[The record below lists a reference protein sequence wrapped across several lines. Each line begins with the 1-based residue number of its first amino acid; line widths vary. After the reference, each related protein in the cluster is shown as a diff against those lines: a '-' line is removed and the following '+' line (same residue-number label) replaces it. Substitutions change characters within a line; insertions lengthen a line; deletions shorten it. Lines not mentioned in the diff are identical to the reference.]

1 MTIGQRISALRKQ
14 SHLSQEDLGAQLG
27 VSRQSIYKWEND
39 VSIPEIDKL
48 IALCKLFSV
57 SVGWLLGVEDAPEQ
71 SSAASEPAAQSDE
84 LTEQQLKLVE
94 EITARYIA
102 AQPKAQNISKRK
114 YIPIA
119 GAVIL
124 LLAAFTLFHL
134 NSKLND
140 LKYQYNNLQIELSNI
155 QSNVNNSIYG
165 ISNRV
170 EEILKSQNNLTAS
183 YNTEFLSTNLAENTV
198 TFSLHA
204 VPKTYISGMTAVF
217 CATQAKSGETT
228 EVPGILGQNQEFS
241 AEVTC
246 PLSDDIVLSVTFITG
261 EKKENQHLD
270 QYQGLYSETAPGV
283 DLRSSDLIW
292 TPCKNGKVSLKG
304 QYFIV
309 HNGDTAQASNAKNPP
324 AEIKSVRVGL
334 FKNQELISWTK
345 PCEVPSNYSSS
356 DDDSFYL
363 LPALDFTIQKEDVL
377 AVAAVILD
385 EYDREYVQVGDYV
398 VWDQER
404 DELMWPQSGTWDYS
418 SSPED
423 WSY

>member
-71 SSAASEPAAQSDE
+71 SSAASEPATQSDE

-102 AQPKAQNISKRK
+102 AQPKAQNTSKRK

-140 LKYQYNNLQIELSNI
+140 LKHQYNNLQIELSNI

-204 VPKTYISGMTAVF
+204 VPKTYYQRYDCRILCNTGQKRRNDRSSRHIG
-217 CATQAKSGETT
+217 AKSGIFRR
-228 EVPGILGQNQEFS
+228 G
-241 AEVTC
+241 
-246 PLSDDIVLSVTFITG
+246 
-261 EKKENQHLD
+261 
-270 QYQGLYSETAPGV
+270 
-283 DLRSSDLIW
+283 DL
-292 TPCKNGKVSLKG
+292 
-304 QYFIV
+304 
-309 HNGDTAQASNAKNPP
+309 PP
-324 AEIKSVRVGL
+324 VR
-334 FKNQELISWTK
+334 
-345 PCEVPSNYSSS
+345 
-356 DDDSFYL
+356 
-363 LPALDFTIQKEDVL
+363 
-377 AVAAVILD
+377 
-385 EYDREYVQVGDYV
+385 
-398 VWDQER
+398 
-404 DELMWPQSGTWDYS
+404 
-418 SSPED
+418 
-423 WSY
+423 

>member
-1 MTIGQRISALRKQ
+1 M
-14 SHLSQEDLGAQLG
+14 
-27 VSRQSIYKWEND
+27 
-39 VSIPEIDKL
+39 
-48 IALCKLFSV
+48 
-57 SVGWLLGVEDAPEQ
+57 
-71 SSAASEPAAQSDE
+71 
-84 LTEQQLKLVE
+84 
-94 EITARYIA
+94 
-102 AQPKAQNISKRK
+102 
-114 YIPIA
+114 
-119 GAVIL
+119 
-124 LLAAFTLFHL
+124 
-134 NSKLND
+134 
-140 LKYQYNNLQIELSNI
+140 
-155 QSNVNNSIYG
+155 
-165 ISNRV
+165 
-170 EEILKSQNNLTAS
+170 
-183 YNTEFLSTNLAENTV
+183 
-198 TFSLHA
+198 
-204 VPKTYISGMTAVF
+204 
-217 CATQAKSGETT
+217 
-228 EVPGILGQNQEFS
+228 
-241 AEVTC
+241 TC